1 MVGKRPAR
9 PVVFVTGASSGLG
22 LALARHLLRLD
33 RYRLVLTARLSSLRR
48 FSEHGIVRSNDV
60 LVLPLDVTN
69 HLERIDAVE
78 VVTERWGGVDV
89 LVNNA
94 GIMMRA
100 VMEHA
105 SESDHR
111 TQFDVNFHAPME
123 LSREVLPGMRS
134 RGWGRI
140 INVSSV
146 SGMMAMPT
154 MGLYSASKFALEGAS
169 EALSYEVRPWN
180 VFVTLIQP
188 GFINSDGFEQVRYT
202 GRSDLALESDGSPY
216 HAHYLRM
223 SSFIARI
230 MKASPATP
238 HRVASRIARVIEAR
252 RPSLRVAGTFDALL
266 FSALRRI
273 MPRDIYHEVL
283 YRSLPGVSEWGPPK
297 SAEPLSRRSG
307 AGTAAVDRGILPR

>member
-33 RYRLVLTARLSSLRR
+33 RYRVVLTARVGSLGR
-48 FSEHGIVRSNDV
+48 FSEQGIVRSRDV
-60 LVLPLDVTN
+60 LILPLDVTN
-69 HLERIDAVE
+69 HLERVSAIDAV
-78 VVTERWGGVDV
+78 TDRWGGVDV

-94 GIMMRA
+94 GTMTRA

-111 TQFDVNFHAPME
+111 AQFEVNFHAPME
-123 LSREVLPGMRS
+123 LAREVLPGMRS

-188 GFINSDGFEQVRYT
+188 GFINSDAFQQVRYT
-202 GRSDLALESDGSPY
+202 DRSELALESDGSPY
-216 HAHYLRM
+216 QAHYRHM
-223 SSFIARI
+223 SSFIARL
-230 MKASPATP
+230 MRTTKATP
-238 HRVASRIARVIEAR
+238 RRVASRIVRVIESR
-252 RPSLRVAGTFDALL
+252 RPSLRVAGTYDAFV

-273 MPRDIYHEVL
+273 LPRDLYHEVL
-283 YRSLPGVSEWGPPK
+283 YRSLPGISAWGPSKDVRPLVRRC
-297 SAEPLSRRSG
+297 EPEP
-307 AGTAAVDRGILPR
+307 VDRTILPR

>member
-1 MVGKRPAR
+1 MRKRPAR

-33 RYRLVLTARLSSLRR
+33 RYRLVLTARMSSLGR
-48 FSEHGIVRSNDV
+48 FSEQGIVRSNDV
-60 LVLPLDVTN
+60 LLLPLDVTN
-69 HLERIDAVE
+69 HLERVAAVD
-78 VVTERWGGVDV
+78 VVTDRWGGIDV

-94 GIMMRA
+94 GVMTRA

-105 SESDHR
+105 SESDHHV
-111 TQFDVNFHAPME
+111 QFAVNFHAPME

-180 VFVTLIQP
+180 VFVTLVQP

-202 GRSDLALESDGSPY
+202 DRSELALESDGSPY
-216 HAHYLRM
+216 QAHYQHM

-230 MKASPATP
+230 MKVSPATP
-238 HRVASRIARVIEAR
+238 GRVASRIARVIEAR

-266 FSALRRI
+266 FSALRRVL
-273 MPRDIYHEVL
+273 PRDLYHEIL
-283 YRSLPGVSEWGPPK
+283 YRSLPGISAWGP
-297 SAEPLSRRSG
+297 RRYAQPHPSLQ
-307 AGTAAVDRGILPR
+307 AAPVDRRIVSR

>member
-33 RYRLVLTARLSSLRR
+33 RYRVVLTARISSLGR
-48 FSEHGIVRSNDV
+48 FSEQGIVRSKYV
-60 LVLPLDVTN
+60 LVLPLNVTN
-69 HLERIDAVE
+69 RLERVSAIEA
-78 VVTERWGGVDV
+78 VTERWGGVDV

-94 GIMMRA
+94 GTMTRA

-111 TQFDVNFHAPME
+111 AQFEVNFHAPME
-123 LSREVLPGMRS
+123 LAREVLPGMRS

-169 EALSYEVRPWN
+169 EALGYEVRPWN
-180 VFVTLIQP
+180 VYVTLIQP

-202 GRSDLALESDGSPY
+202 DRSQLALESDGSPY
-216 HAHYLRM
+216 QAHYKHM
-223 SSFIARI
+223 ASFVARL
-230 MKASPATP
+230 MKAARATP
-238 HRVASRIARVIEAR
+238 CRVASRVVRVIESR
-252 RPSLRVAGTFDALL
+252 RPSLRVAGTYDAFL

-273 MPRDIYHEVL
+273 LPRDLYHAVL
-283 YRSLPGVSEWGPPK
+283 YRSLPGISEWGPQK
-297 SAEPLSRRSG
+297 GTQLLARHSQAE
-307 AGTAAVDRGILPR
+307 TVDTGIMPR

>member
-1 MVGKRPAR
+1 MVGKRPVR
-9 PVVFVTGASSGLG
+9 PVVLITGASSGLG

-33 RYRLVLTARLSSLRR
+33 RHRLVLTARLASLGR
-48 FSEHGIVRSNDV
+48 FSEQGLVRAKDV
-60 LVLPLDVTN
+60 LILPLDVTN
-69 HLERIDAVE
+69 HLERVAAIEA
-78 VVTERWGGVDV
+78 VTERWGGVDV

-94 GIMMRA
+94 GTMTRA

-111 TQFDVNFHAPME
+111 AQFEVNFHAPME
-123 LSREVLPGMRS
+123 LSREVLPGMRA
-134 RGWGRI
+134 RRYGRI
-140 INVSSV
+140 INISSV

-202 GRSDLALESDGSPY
+202 DRSQLALETDGSPY
-216 HAHYLRM
+216 QTHYQNM
-223 SSFIARI
+223 ASFIARL
-230 MKASPATP
+230 MRTTRATP
-238 HRVASRIARVIEAR
+238 ENVASRVARVIDAKK
-252 RPSLRVAGTFDALL
+252 PSLRVAGTYDAFL

-273 MPRDIYHEVL
+273 LPRDFYHEIL
-283 YRSLPGVSEWGPPK
+283 YRSLPGISQWGPAPSTLPLPRRP
-297 SAEPLSRRSG
+297 SAEG
-307 AGTAAVDRGILPR
+307 VDRGIVPR

>member
-1 MVGKRPAR
+1 MDGKRPAR

-33 RYRLVLTARLSSLRR
+33 RYRLVLTARITSLAR
-48 FSEHGIVRSNDV
+48 FSEQGIVRSNDV
-60 LVLPLDVTN
+60 LILPLDVTN
-69 HLERIDAVE
+69 HLERVAAIEAV
-78 VVTERWGGVDV
+78 TDRWGGVDV

-94 GIMMRA
+94 GTMTRA

-111 TQFDVNFHAPME
+111 AQFAVNFHAPME
-123 LSREVLPGMRS
+123 LAREVLPGMRS

-202 GRSDLALESDGSPY
+202 DRSQLALESDGSPY
-216 HAHYLRM
+216 QAHYRHM
-223 SSFIARI
+223 ASFVARL
-230 MKASPATP
+230 MKAARATP
-238 HRVASRIARVIEAR
+238 HRVASRIVQVIASR
-252 RPSLRVAGTFDALL
+252 RPSLRVAGTYDAFL
-266 FSALRRI
+266 FSALRR
-273 MPRDIYHEVL
+273 MLPRDLYHEVL
-283 YRSLPGVSEWGPPK
+283 YRSLPGISEWGPQKGAQLPAYG
-297 SAEPLSRRSG
+297 SQAE
-307 AGTAAVDRGILPR
+307 AVDRGIVPR